1 MYDLTLKDSFLRRF
15 EQSVKACWSKTAL
28 VEYNQAGITYGELA
42 AELEKTNLWWR
53 AAGLLPGDKIAINA
67 RSSAGWAKTFFA
79 AQTGGFVA
87 VQLFNGFTPADTMH
101 LVDHSDSRILYTEK
115 AIFEKMNFAAMPQLL
130 GAIDTKTGELLA
142 ARGDFAQIY
151 EKRDEIFAAAHPDGL
166 RAEDVSYPDRPLD
179 ELCAL
184 MYTSGSTGNPKGVM
198 ISIRNFSSNIQ
209 LIPNHFPYR
218 REDNYVSV
226 LPYAHIFGLVYD
238 LMAPLCYGMT
248 LCILFVPPVPAYLKP
263 ALRDYKPYV
272 FFAVPLIINKMI
284 DDTIG
289 EFIRSKSGSAKLA
302 DYKNN
307 PDFCEALRTI
317 FMNAFG
323 GNLGLLITGGA
334 AMPEQLERLFLEQ
347 LKVPFVTG
355 YGMTE
360 CTPTITLG
368 HKETYVMKE
377 CGEPVPEGI
386 ELKIDSPDPHKVAG
400 EVLVRGHVVFS
411 GYYKN
416 PEATRAVFTDDG
428 WFRTGDLGTID
439 GMGRTFLVGR
449 SKSMILGTNGQN
461 IFPEEIEVV
470 LNQLPYVQESIVVG
484 RNGQLTALIVPD
496 QTMLADQN
504 IDSATLTSI
513 MDANLATLNEKI
525 PAYSSVHGYEVLF
538 TPFAKTPKGSI
549 KRFMYK

>member
-115 AIFEKMNFAAMPQLL
+115 AIFEKMDFAAMPQLL
-130 GAIDTKTGELLA
+130 GVLDTKTGELLA
-142 ARGDFAQIY
+142 ARGDFAQVY
-151 EKRDEIFAAAHPDGL
+151 EKRDELFVAAHPDGL
-166 RAEDVSYPDRPLD
+166 RAEDVHYPDRPLD

-302 DYKNN
+302 DHKNN

-386 ELKIDSPDPHKVAG
+386 ELKIDSPDPRKVAG

-484 RNGQLTALIVPD
+484 RNGQLTALIVPN
-496 QTMLADQN
+496 QAMLEDQN
-504 IDSATLTSI
+504 IDADTLKSI
-513 MDANLATLNEKI
+513 MDANLATLNQKI
-525 PAYSSVHGYEVLF
+525 PAYSSVRGYEVQF

>member
-1 MYDLTLKDSFLRRF
+1 MYNLTLEDSFLRRF
-15 EQSVKACWSKTAL
+15 EQSVKACWNKTAL
-28 VEYNQAGITYGELA
+28 VEYNQAGVTYGELA
-42 AELEKTNLWWR
+42 AELEKTVLWWR
-53 AAGLLPGDKIAINA
+53 AAGLQPGDKIAINA
-67 RSSAGWAKTFFA
+67 RSSAGWGKTFFA

-87 VQLFNGFTPADTMH
+87 VQLFNGFTPADTMQ
-101 LVDHSDSRILYTEK
+101 LVAHSDSRILYTEK
-115 AIFEKMNFAAMPQLL
+115 AIFEKMDFEAMPQVMGVL
-130 GAIDTKTGELLA
+130 DTKTGELLA
-142 ARGDFAQIY
+142 ARGNFASIY
-151 EKRDEIFAAAHPDGL
+151 EQRDALFAAAHPSGL
-166 RAEDVSYPDRPLD
+166 SVDDVHYQDRPLD

-209 LIPNHFPYR
+209 LIPHHFPYK

-248 LCILFVPPVPAYLKP
+248 LCILYVPPVPAYLKP
-263 ALRDYKPYV
+263 ALRAYKPYV

-289 EFIRSKSGSAKLA
+289 EFIRSKSGAAKLA

-323 GNLGLLITGGA
+323 GNLGLMITGGA

-386 ELKIDSPDPHKVAG
+386 ELKIDSPDPHHVAG

-416 PEATRAVFTDDG
+416 PEATHAVFTDDG

-439 GMGRTFLVGR
+439 ELGRTFLVGR

-496 QTMLADQN
+496 QAMLADQN
-504 IDSATLTSI
+504 IDADTLKSI
-513 MDANLATLNEKI
+513 MDANLATLNQKI
-525 PAYSSVHGYEVLF
+525 PAYSSVRGYEVQF

>member
-1 MYDLTLKDSFLRRF
+1 MYNLTINDSFLKTFQRATL
-15 EQSVKACWSKTAL
+15 ECWDKPAIE
-28 VEYNQAGITYGELA
+28 EYKSSSITYGELA
-42 AELEKTNLWWR
+42 AELDKTVRFWK
-53 AAGLLPGDKIAINA
+53 AAGLQAGDKIAINA
-67 RSSAGWAKTFFA
+67 RSSAGWGKTFFA

-87 VQLFNGFTPADTMH
+87 VQLFNGFTPADTMQ
-101 LVDHSDSRILYTEK
+101 LVNHSDSRILYTEK
-115 AIFEKMNFAAMPQLL
+115 AIFDKMDFEAMPALL
-130 GAIDTKTGELLA
+130 GAIDTKSGELLA
-142 ARGDFAQIY
+142 ARGGFAEAY
-151 EKRDEIFAAAHPDGL
+151 AAREAAFAAAFPGGFTRDDV
-166 RAEDVSYPDRPLD
+166 RFAERDLD

-198 ISIRNFSSNIQ
+198 ITVRNFSSNIQ
-209 LIPNHFPYR
+209 LIPNHFPYK

-248 LCILFVPPVPAYLKP
+248 LCILYVPPVPANLKP
-263 ALRDYKPYV
+263 ALRQYKPFV
-272 FFAVPLIINKMI
+272 FFAVPLIINKML

-289 EFIRSKSGSAKLA
+289 EFIHSKSGAAKLA
-302 DYKNN
+302 DHVHN

-323 GNLGLLITGGA
+323 GNLGLMITGGA

-386 ELKIDSPDPHKVAG
+386 ELKIDSPDPRHVAG
-400 EVLVRGHVVFS
+400 EVMVRGHVVFT

-416 PEATRAVFTDDG
+416 PEATRAVFTEDG
-428 WFRTGDLGTID
+428 WFRTGDLGTVD
-439 GMGRTFLVGR
+439 EMGRTFLVGR

-470 LNQLPYVQESIVVG
+470 LNQLPYVQESLIVS
-484 RNGQLTALIVPD
+484 RNGRLTALIVPN
-496 QTMLADQN
+496 QNLLAEQN
-504 IDSATLTSI
+504 IDASTLGQI
-513 MDANLATLNEKI
+513 MDNNLTDLNKKI
-525 PAYSSVHGYEVLF
+525 PAYSAVGGYEILF
-538 TPFAKTPKGSI
+538 DPFAKTPKGSI
-549 KRFMYK
+549 KRFMYR

>member
-1 MYDLTLKDSFLRRF
+1 MYNLTNKDSFLRYF
-15 EQSVKACWSKTAL
+15 ERSVLECWNKPAIDEYKATS
-28 VEYNQAGITYGELA
+28 ITYGELA
-42 AELEKTNLWWR
+42 AELDETVRWWR
-53 AAGLLPGDKIAINA
+53 AAGLKSGDKVAINA
-67 RSSAGWAKTFFA
+67 RSSAGWAKAFFA

-87 VQLFNGFTPADTMH
+87 VQLFNGFTPDDTMK
-101 LVDHSDSRILYTEK
+101 LVNHSDSRILYTEK
-115 AIFEKMNFAAMPQLL
+115 AIFDKMDFEAMPALL

-142 ARGDFAQIY
+142 SRGDFAAIY
-151 EKRDEIFAAAHPDGL
+151 ENRHARFEEAYPQGFT
-166 RAEDVSYPDRPLD
+166 REDVHFPDRDLD

-209 LIPNHFPYR
+209 LIPHHFPYK

-248 LCILFVPPVPAYLKP
+248 LCILYIPPVPANLKP
-263 ALRDYKPYV
+263 ALRQYKPFV
-272 FFAVPLIINKMI
+272 FFAVPLIINKML

-289 EFIRSKSGSAKLA
+289 EFVRSKSGAAKLA
-302 DYKNN
+302 DHENN
-307 PDFCEALRTI
+307 PDFCEALHTI

-323 GNLGLLITGGA
+323 GNLGLMITGGA
-334 AMPEQLERLFLEQ
+334 AMPEQLERLFIEQ
-347 LKVPFVTG
+347 IKVPFVTG

-386 ELKIDSPDPHKVAG
+386 ELKIDSPDPRRIAG
-400 EVLVRGHVVFS
+400 EVIVRGHVVFS

-416 PEATRAVFTDDG
+416 PEATRAVLSEDG

-439 GMGRTFLVGR
+439 EFGRLFLVGR

-470 LNQLPYVQESIVVG
+470 LNQLPYVQESLIVG
-484 RNGQLTALIVPD
+484 RDGRLTALIVPN
-496 QTMLADQN
+496 QALLSEQN
-504 IDSATLTSI
+504 IDAAGLDNI
-513 MDANLATLNEKI
+513 MKANIALLNEKI
-525 PAYSSVHGYEVLF
+525 PGYSAVSDFELHF
-538 TPFAKTPKGSI
+538 DPFAKTPKGSI

>member
-1 MYDLTLKDSFLRRF
+1 M
-15 EQSVKACWSKTAL
+15 QL
-28 VEYNQAGITYGELA
+28 VN
-42 AELEKTNLWWR
+42 
-53 AAGLLPGDKIAINA
+53 
-67 RSSAGWAKTFFA
+67 
-79 AQTGGFVA
+79 
-87 VQLFNGFTPADTMH
+87 
-101 LVDHSDSRILYTEK
+101 HSDSRILYTEK
-115 AIFEKMNFAAMPQLL
+115 AIFDKMDFEAMPALL
-130 GAIDTKTGELLA
+130 GAIDTRSGELLA
-142 ARGDFAQIY
+142 ARGDFAERY
-151 EKRDEIFAAAHPDGL
+151 AARDAAFAAAYPGGFT
-166 RAEDVSYPDRPLD
+166 REDVRFAERDLD

-198 ISIRNFSSNIQ
+198 ISVRNFSSNIQ
-209 LIPNHFPYR
+209 LIPNHFPYK

-248 LCILFVPPVPAYLKP
+248 LCILCIPPVPANLKP
-263 ALRDYKPYV
+263 ALRQYRPFV
-272 FFAVPLIINKMI
+272 FFAVPLIINKML

-289 EFIRSKSGSAKLA
+289 EFIRSKSGAAKLA
-302 DYKNN
+302 DHVHN

-323 GNLGLLITGGA
+323 GNLGLMITGGA

-386 ELKIDSPDPHKVAG
+386 ELKIDSPDPRHVAG
-400 EVLVRGHVVFS
+400 EVMVRGHVVFT

-416 PEATRAVFTDDG
+416 PEATRAVLSEDG

-439 GMGRTFLVGR
+439 ELGRVFLVGR

-470 LNQLPYVQESIVVG
+470 LNQLPYVQESLIVSREG
-484 RNGQLTALIVPD
+484 RLTALIVPN
-496 QTMLADQN
+496 QNLLTEQN
-504 IDSATLTSI
+504 IDAATLGQI
-513 MDANLATLNEKI
+513 MDNNLSDLNKKI
-525 PAYSSVHGYEVLF
+525 PAYSAVGGYEILF
-538 TPFAKTPKGSI
+538 DPFAKTPKGSI
-549 KRFMYK
+549 KRFMYR

>member
-15 EQSVKACWSKTAL
+15 EQSVKACWDKTAL
-28 VEYNQAGITYGELA
+28 VEYKQAGLTYGELA
-42 AELEKTNLWWR
+42 AELEKTTLWWR
-53 AAGLLPGDKIAINA
+53 AAGLQPGDKIAINA

-87 VQLFNGFTPADTMH
+87 VQLFNGFTPTDTMH

-115 AIFEKMNFAAMPQLL
+115 AIFEKMDFAAMPQLL
-130 GAIDTKTGELLA
+130 GVLDTKSGELLA
-142 ARGDFAQIY
+142 ARGDFAKIY
-151 EKRDEIFAAAHPDGL
+151 ESRDELFAAAHPDGL
-166 RAEDVSYPDRPLD
+166 RAEDVHYADRPLD

-209 LIPNHFPYR
+209 LIPNHFPYK

-323 GNLGLLITGGA
+323 GNLGLMITGGA

-416 PEATRAVFTDDG
+416 PEATRAVFTEDG
-428 WFRTGDLGTID
+428 WFRTGDLGTMD
-439 GMGRTFLVGR
+439 ELGRTFLVGR
-449 SKSMILGTNGQN
+449 SKSMILGINGQN

-496 QTMLADQN
+496 QAMLADQN
-504 IDSATLTSI
+504 IDADTLTSI
-513 MDANLATLNEKI
+513 MDANLATLNQKI
-525 PAYSSVHGYEVLF
+525 PTYSSVRGYEVLF

>member
-1 MYDLTLKDSFLRRF
+1 MYNLTDQDSFLNRF
-15 EQSVKACWSKTAL
+15 QRSILECWDKPAIE
-28 VEYNQAGITYGELA
+28 EYKSSSITYGELA
-42 AELEKTNLWWR
+42 AELDKTVRFWK
-53 AAGLLPGDKIAINA
+53 AAGLQTGDKIAINA
-67 RSSAGWAKTFFA
+67 RSSAGWAKAFFA

-87 VQLFNGFTPADTMH
+87 VQLFNGFTPADTMQ
-101 LVDHSDSRILYTEK
+101 LVNHSDSRILYTEK
-115 AIFEKMNFAAMPQLL
+115 AIFDKMDFEAMPALL
-130 GAIDTKTGELLA
+130 GAIDTKSGELLA
-142 ARGDFAQIY
+142 ARGSFAELY
-151 EKRDEIFAAAHPDGL
+151 AARDAAFDAAFPGGFTRDDVRFAARGL
-166 RAEDVSYPDRPLD
+166 DD
-179 ELCAL
+179 LCAL

-198 ISIRNFSSNIQ
+198 ITVRNFSSNIQ
-209 LIPNHFPYR
+209 LIPNHFPYK

-248 LCILFVPPVPAYLKP
+248 LCILYVPPVPANLKP
-263 ALRDYKPYV
+263 ALRQYRPFV
-272 FFAVPLIINKMI
+272 FFAVPLIINKML

-289 EFIRSKSGSAKLA
+289 EFIRSKSGAAKLA
-302 DYKNN
+302 DHEHN

-323 GNLGLLITGGA
+323 GNLGLMITGGA

-386 ELKIDSPDPHKVAG
+386 ELRIDSPDPRHVAG
-400 EVLVRGHVVFS
+400 EVIVRGHVVFS

-416 PEATRAVFTDDG
+416 PEATRAVLSEDG

-439 GMGRTFLVGR
+439 ELGRVFLVGR

-470 LNQLPYVQESIVVG
+470 LNQLPYVQESLIVS
-484 RNGQLTALIVPD
+484 RNGHLTALIVPN
-496 QTMLADQN
+496 QSLLAEQN
-504 IDSATLTSI
+504 IDAHTLEQI
-513 MDANLATLNEKI
+513 MNSNLSDLNKKI
-525 PAYSSVHGYEVLF
+525 PAYSAVGNYEILF
-538 TPFAKTPKGSI
+538 DPFAKTPKGSI
-549 KRFMYK
+549 KRFMYR

>member
-1 MYDLTLKDSFLRRF
+1 MYNLTLEDSFLRRF
-15 EQSVKACWSKTAL
+15 EQSVKACWDKTAL
-28 VEYNQAGITYGELA
+28 VEYNQAGLTYGELA
-42 AELEKTNLWWR
+42 AELEKTVLWWR
-53 AAGLLPGDKIAINA
+53 AAGLQPGDKIAINA

-87 VQLFNGFTPADTMH
+87 VQLFNGFTPDDTMH

-115 AIFEKMNFAAMPQLL
+115 AIFEKMDFAAMPQVMGVL
-130 GAIDTKTGELLA
+130 DTKSGELLA
-142 ARGDFAQIY
+142 ARGDFADVYAQ
-151 EKRDEIFAAAHPDGL
+151 RDVLFAAAHPDGL
-166 RAEDVSYPDRPLD
+166 SADEVHYPDRPLD

-209 LIPNHFPYR
+209 LIPHHFPYK

-263 ALRDYKPYV
+263 ALRAYKPYV

-289 EFIRSKSGSAKLA
+289 EFIRSKSGAAKLA

-323 GNLGLLITGGA
+323 GNLGLMITGGA

-386 ELKIDSPDPHKVAG
+386 ELKIDSPDPHHVAG

-439 GMGRTFLVGR
+439 DLGRTFLVGR
-449 SKSMILGTNGQN
+449 SKSMILGANGQN

-504 IDSATLTSI
+504 IDSDTLKSI

-525 PAYSSVHGYEVLF
+525 PAYSSVRGYEVQF

>member
-1 MYDLTLKDSFLRRF
+1 MYNLTNKDSFLRYF
-15 EQSVKACWSKTAL
+15 ERSVLECWNKPAIDEYKATS
-28 VEYNQAGITYGELA
+28 ITYGELA
-42 AELEKTNLWWR
+42 AELDETVRWWR
-53 AAGLLPGDKIAINA
+53 AAGLKSGDKVAINA
-67 RSSAGWAKTFFA
+67 RSSAGWAKAFFA

-87 VQLFNGFTPADTMH
+87 VQLFNGFTPDDTMK
-101 LVDHSDSRILYTEK
+101 LVNHSDSRILYTEK
-115 AIFEKMNFAAMPQLL
+115 AIFDKMDFEAMPALL

-142 ARGDFAQIY
+142 SRGDFAAIY
-151 EKRDEIFAAAHPDGL
+151 ENRHARFEEAYPQGFT
-166 RAEDVSYPDRPLD
+166 REDVHFPDRDLD

-209 LIPNHFPYR
+209 LIPHHFPYH

-248 LCILFVPPVPAYLKP
+248 LCILYIPPVPANLKP
-263 ALRDYKPYV
+263 ALRQYKPYV
-272 FFAVPLIINKMI
+272 FFAVPLIINKML

-289 EFIRSKSGSAKLA
+289 EFVRSKSGAAKLA
-302 DYKNN
+302 DHENN
-307 PDFCEALRTI
+307 PDFCEALHTI

-323 GNLGLLITGGA
+323 GNLGLMITGGA
-334 AMPEQLERLFLEQ
+334 AMPEQLERLFIEQ
-347 LKVPFVTG
+347 IKIPFVTG

-386 ELKIDSPDPHKVAG
+386 ELKIDSPDPRRIAG
-400 EVLVRGHVVFS
+400 EVIVRGHVVFS

-416 PEATRAVFTDDG
+416 PEATRAVLSEDG

-439 GMGRTFLVGR
+439 ELGRLFLVGR

-470 LNQLPYVQESIVVG
+470 LNQLPYVQESLIVG
-484 RNGQLTALIVPD
+484 RDSRLTALIVPN
-496 QTMLADQN
+496 QALLSEQN
-504 IDSATLTSI
+504 IDAAGLDNI
-513 MDANLATLNEKI
+513 MKANIALLNEKI
-525 PAYSSVHGYEVLF
+525 PGYSAVSDFELHFE
-538 TPFAKTPKGSI
+538 PFAKTPKGSI

>member
-115 AIFEKMNFAAMPQLL
+115 AIFEKMDFAAMPQLL
-130 GAIDTKTGELLA
+130 GVLDTKTGELLA

-166 RAEDVSYPDRPLD
+166 RAEDVHYPDRPLD

-549 KRFMYK
+549 RRFMYK

>member
-15 EQSVKACWSKTAL
+15 EQSVKACWNKTAL
-28 VEYNQAGITYGELA
+28 VEYNQPGITYGELA
-42 AELEKTNLWWR
+42 AELEKTTLWWR

-87 VQLFNGFTPADTMH
+87 VQLFNGFTPADTMN
-101 LVDHSDSRILYTEK
+101 LVGHSDSRILYTEK
-115 AIFEKMNFAAMPQLL
+115 AIFDKMDFEAMPQLL
-130 GAIDTKTGELLA
+130 GAIDTKSGELLA
-142 ARGDFAQIY
+142 ARGNFAQIY
-151 EKRDEIFAAAHPDGL
+151 ETRDALFAAAHPDGL
-166 RAEDVSYPDRPLD
+166 RAEDVHYPDRPLD

-209 LIPNHFPYR
+209 LIPNHFPYK

-302 DYKNN
+302 DYRNN
-307 PDFCEALRTI
+307 PDFCKALRTI

-439 GMGRTFLVGR
+439 EMGRTFLVGR
-449 SKSMILGTNGQN
+449 SKSMILGINGQN

-504 IDSATLTSI
+504 IDADTLTSI

-525 PAYSSVHGYEVLF
+525 PAYSSVRGYEVLF

>member
-1 MYDLTLKDSFLRRF
+1 MYNLTINDSFLKTFQRATL
-15 EQSVKACWSKTAL
+15 ECWDKPAIE
-28 VEYNQAGITYGELA
+28 EYKSSSITYGELA
-42 AELEKTNLWWR
+42 AELDKTVRFWK
-53 AAGLLPGDKIAINA
+53 AAGLQTGDKIAINA
-67 RSSAGWAKTFFA
+67 RSSAGWAKAFFA

-87 VQLFNGFTPADTMH
+87 VQLFNGFTPADTMQ
-101 LVDHSDSRILYTEK
+101 LVNHSDSRILYTEK
-115 AIFEKMNFAAMPQLL
+115 AIFDKMDFEAMPALL
-130 GAIDTKTGELLA
+130 GAIDTKSGELLA
-142 ARGDFAQIY
+142 ARGSFAEAY
-151 EKRDEIFAAAHPDGL
+151 AAREAAFAAAFPGGFTRD
-166 RAEDVSYPDRPLD
+166 DVRFAARDLD

-198 ISIRNFSSNIQ
+198 ITVRNFSSNIQ
-209 LIPNHFPYR
+209 LIPNHFPYK

-248 LCILFVPPVPAYLKP
+248 LCILYVPPVPANLKP
-263 ALRDYKPYV
+263 ALRQYKPFV
-272 FFAVPLIINKMI
+272 FFAVPLIINKML

-289 EFIRSKSGSAKLA
+289 EFIRSKSGAAKLA
-302 DYKNN
+302 DHEHN

-323 GNLGLLITGGA
+323 GNLGLMITGGA

-386 ELKIDSPDPHKVAG
+386 ELRIDSPDPRHVAG
-400 EVLVRGHVVFS
+400 EVIVRGHVVFS

-416 PEATRAVFTDDG
+416 PEATRAVLSEDG

-439 GMGRTFLVGR
+439 ELGRVFLVGR

-470 LNQLPYVQESIVVG
+470 LNQLPYVQESLIVS
-484 RNGQLTALIVPD
+484 RNGHLTALIVPN
-496 QTMLADQN
+496 QSLLAEQN
-504 IDSATLTSI
+504 IDAHTLEQI
-513 MDANLATLNEKI
+513 MNSNLSDLNKKI
-525 PAYSSVHGYEVLF
+525 PAYSAVGNYEILF
-538 TPFAKTPKGSI
+538 DPFAKTPKGSI
-549 KRFMYK
+549 KRFMYR

>member
-1 MYDLTLKDSFLRRF
+1 MYNLTINDSFLKTFQRAIL
-15 EQSVKACWSKTAL
+15 ECWDKPAIE
-28 VEYNQAGITYGELA
+28 EYKSSSITYGELA
-42 AELEKTNLWWR
+42 AELDKTVRFWK
-53 AAGLLPGDKIAINA
+53 AAGLQAGDKVAINA
-67 RSSAGWAKTFFA
+67 RSSAGWGKTFFA

-87 VQLFNGFTPADTMH
+87 VQLFNGFTPADTMQ
-101 LVDHSDSRILYTEK
+101 LVNHSDSRILYTEK
-115 AIFEKMNFAAMPQLL
+115 AIFDKMDFEAMPALL
-130 GAIDTKTGELLA
+130 GAIDTRSGELLA
-142 ARGDFAQIY
+142 ARGDFAERY
-151 EKRDEIFAAAHPDGL
+151 AARDAAFAAAYPGGFT
-166 RAEDVSYPDRPLD
+166 REDVRFAERDLD

-198 ISIRNFSSNIQ
+198 ISVRNFSSNIQ
-209 LIPNHFPYR
+209 LIPNHFPYK

-248 LCILFVPPVPAYLKP
+248 LCILCIPPVPANLKP
-263 ALRDYKPYV
+263 ALRQYRPFV
-272 FFAVPLIINKMI
+272 FFAVPLIINKML

-289 EFIRSKSGSAKLA
+289 EFIRSKSGAAKLA
-302 DYKNN
+302 DHVHN

-323 GNLGLLITGGA
+323 GNLGLMITGGA

-386 ELKIDSPDPHKVAG
+386 ELKIDSPDPRHVAG
-400 EVLVRGHVVFS
+400 EVMVRGHVVFT

-416 PEATRAVFTDDG
+416 PEATRAVLSEDG

-439 GMGRTFLVGR
+439 ELGRVFLVGR

-470 LNQLPYVQESIVVG
+470 LNQLPYVQESLIVSREG
-484 RNGQLTALIVPD
+484 RLTALIVPN
-496 QTMLADQN
+496 QNLLTEQN
-504 IDSATLTSI
+504 IDAATLGQI
-513 MDANLATLNEKI
+513 MDNNLSDLNKKI
-525 PAYSSVHGYEVLF
+525 PAYSAVGGYEILF
-538 TPFAKTPKGSI
+538 DPFAKTPKGSI
-549 KRFMYK
+549 KRFMYR

>member
-1 MYDLTLKDSFLRRF
+1 MYNLTLEDSFLRRF
-15 EQSVKACWSKTAL
+15 EQSVKACWDKTAL

-42 AELEKTNLWWR
+42 AELEKTVLWWQ
-53 AAGLLPGDKIAINA
+53 AAGLQPGDKIAINA

-101 LVDHSDSRILYTEK
+101 LVNHSDSRILYTEK
-115 AIFEKMNFAAMPQLL
+115 AIFEKMDFEAMPQIMGVL
-130 GAIDTKTGELLA
+130 DTKSGELLA
-142 ARGDFAQIY
+142 ARGDFARIY
-151 EKRDEIFAAAHPDGL
+151 EQRDALFAAAHPNGL
-166 RAEDVSYPDRPLD
+166 DADDIHYQDRPLD

-209 LIPNHFPYR
+209 LIPHHFPYK

-248 LCILFVPPVPAYLKP
+248 LCILYVPPVPAYLKP

-289 EFIRSKSGSAKLA
+289 EFIRSKSGAAKLA
-302 DYKNN
+302 DHKNN

-323 GNLGLLITGGA
+323 GNLGLMITGGA

-368 HKETYVMKE
+368 HKETYIMKE

-386 ELKIDSPDPHKVAG
+386 ELKIDSPDPHHVAG

-439 GMGRTFLVGR
+439 ELGRTFLVGR

-496 QTMLADQN
+496 QAMLADQN
-504 IDSATLTSI
+504 IDADTLKSI
-513 MDANLATLNEKI
+513 MDANLATLNQKI
-525 PAYSSVHGYEVLF
+525 PSYSSVRGYEVQF

>member
-1 MYDLTLKDSFLRRF
+1 MYNLTANDSFLKTFQRAIL
-15 EQSVKACWSKTAL
+15 ECWDKPAIE
-28 VEYNQAGITYGELA
+28 EYKSSSITYGELA
-42 AELEKTNLWWR
+42 AELDKTVRFWK
-53 AAGLLPGDKIAINA
+53 AAGLQAGDKIAINA
-67 RSSAGWAKTFFA
+67 RSSAGWGKTFFA

-87 VQLFNGFTPADTMH
+87 VQLFNGFTPADTMQ
-101 LVDHSDSRILYTEK
+101 LVNHSDSRILYTEK
-115 AIFEKMNFAAMPQLL
+115 AIFDKMDFEAMPALL
-130 GAIDTKTGELLA
+130 AAIDTKSGELLA
-142 ARGDFAQIY
+142 ARGDFAELY
-151 EKRDEIFAAAHPDGL
+151 AARDAAFAAAYPGGFT
-166 RAEDVSYPDRPLD
+166 RADVRFAERDLD

-198 ISIRNFSSNIQ
+198 ITVRNFSSNIQ
-209 LIPNHFPYR
+209 LIPNHFPYK

-248 LCILFVPPVPAYLKP
+248 LCILYVPPVPANLKP
-263 ALRDYKPYV
+263 ALRQYRPFV
-272 FFAVPLIINKMI
+272 FFAVTLIINKML

-289 EFIRSKSGSAKLA
+289 EFIRSKSGAAKLA
-302 DYKNN
+302 DHVHN

-323 GNLGLLITGGA
+323 GNLGLMITGGA

-386 ELKIDSPDPHKVAG
+386 ELKIDSPDPHHVAG
-400 EVLVRGHVVFS
+400 EVMVRGHVVFT

-416 PEATRAVFTDDG
+416 PEATRAVLSEDG

-439 GMGRTFLVGR
+439 EMGRVFLVGR

-470 LNQLPYVQESIVVG
+470 LNQLPYVQESLIVSRGG
-484 RNGQLTALIVPD
+484 RLTALIVPN
-496 QTMLADQN
+496 QNLLAEQN
-504 IDSATLTSI
+504 IDATTLEQI
-513 MDANLATLNEKI
+513 MDTNLSDLNKKI
-525 PAYSSVHGYEVLF
+525 PAYSAVGGYEILF
-538 TPFAKTPKGSI
+538 DPFAKTPKGSI
-549 KRFMYK
+549 KRFMYR

>member
-115 AIFEKMNFAAMPQLL
+115 AIFEKMDFAAMPQLL
-130 GAIDTKTGELLA
+130 GVLDTKTGELLA
-142 ARGDFAQIY
+142 ARGDFAQTY

-166 RAEDVSYPDRPLD
+166 RAEEVHYPDRPLD

-302 DYKNN
+302 DHRNN

>member
-1 MYDLTLKDSFLRRF
+1 MYNLTLEDSFLRRF
-15 EQSVKACWSKTAL
+15 EQSVKACWNKTAL

-42 AELEKTNLWWR
+42 AELEKTVLWWR
-53 AAGLLPGDKIAINA
+53 AAGLQPGDKIAINA

-87 VQLFNGFTPADTMH
+87 VQLFNGFTPADTMQ
-101 LVDHSDSRILYTEK
+101 LVAHSDSRILYTEK
-115 AIFEKMNFAAMPQLL
+115 AIFEKMDFEAMPQVMGVL
-130 GAIDTKTGELLA
+130 DTKTGELLA
-142 ARGDFAQIY
+142 ARADFARIY
-151 EKRDEIFAAAHPDGL
+151 EQRDALFAAAHPNGL
-166 RAEDVSYPDRPLD
+166 NANDVHYQDRPLD

-209 LIPNHFPYR
+209 LIPHHFPYK

-263 ALRDYKPYV
+263 ALRAYKPYV

-289 EFIRSKSGSAKLA
+289 EFIRSKSGAAKLA

-323 GNLGLLITGGA
+323 GNLGLMITGGA

-386 ELKIDSPDPHKVAG
+386 ELKIDSPDPRHVAG
-400 EVLVRGHVVFS
+400 EAIVRGHVVFT

-416 PEATRAVFTDDG
+416 PEATRAVLSEDG

-439 GMGRTFLVGR
+439 EQGRVFLVGR

-496 QTMLADQN
+496 QAMLADQN
-504 IDSATLTSI
+504 IDADTLKSI

-525 PAYSSVHGYEVLF
+525 PAYSSVRGYEMQF

>member
-15 EQSVKACWSKTAL
+15 EQSVKECWNKTAL

-42 AELEKTNLWWR
+42 AELEKTLLWWR
-53 AAGLLPGDKIAINA
+53 AAGLQPGDKIAINA

-101 LVDHSDSRILYTEK
+101 LVEHSDSRILYTEK
-115 AIFEKMNFAAMPQLL
+115 GIFEKMDFASMPQLL
-130 GAIDTKTGELLA
+130 GAIDTKSGELLA

-151 EKRDEIFAAAHPDGL
+151 ENRDELFAAAHPDGL
-166 RAEDVSYPDRPLD
+166 HAEDVHYPDRPLD

-209 LIPNHFPYR
+209 LIPNHFPYK

-347 LKVPFVTG
+347 LRIPFVTG

-428 WFRTGDLGTID
+428 WFRTGDLGTVD
-439 GMGRTFLVGR
+439 EMGRTFLVGR
-449 SKSMILGTNGQN
+449 SKSMILGINGQN

-504 IDSATLTSI
+504 IDADTLTSI

-525 PAYSSVHGYEVLF
+525 PAYSSVRGYEVLF

>member
-1 MYDLTLKDSFLRRF
+1 MYNLTLEDSFLRRF
-15 EQSVKACWSKTAL
+15 EQSVKACWNKTAL

-42 AELEKTNLWWR
+42 AELEKTVLWWR
-53 AAGLLPGDKIAINA
+53 AAGLQPGDKIAINA
-67 RSSAGWAKTFFA
+67 RSSAGWGKTFFA

-87 VQLFNGFTPADTMH
+87 VQLFNGFTPTDTMQ
-101 LVDHSDSRILYTEK
+101 LVAHSDSRILYTEK
-115 AIFEKMNFAAMPQLL
+115 AIFEKMDFEAIPQVMGVL
-130 GAIDTKTGELLA
+130 DTKTGELLA
-142 ARGDFAQIY
+142 ARGDFASIY
-151 EKRDEIFAAAHPDGL
+151 EQRDALFDAAHPNGL
-166 RAEDVSYPDRPLD
+166 SADDVHFQDRPLD

-209 LIPNHFPYR
+209 LIPHHFPYK

-248 LCILFVPPVPAYLKP
+248 LCILYVPPVPAYLKP

-289 EFIRSKSGSAKLA
+289 EFIRSKSGAAKLA

-323 GNLGLLITGGA
+323 GNLGLMITGGA

-386 ELKIDSPDPHKVAG
+386 ELKIDSPDPHHVAG

-439 GMGRTFLVGR
+439 ELGRTFLVGR

-496 QTMLADQN
+496 QAMLADQN
-504 IDSATLTSI
+504 IDADTLKSI
-513 MDANLATLNEKI
+513 MDANLATLNQKI
-525 PAYSSVHGYEVLF
+525 PAYSSVRGYEVQF

>member
-1 MYDLTLKDSFLRRF
+1 MYNLTANDSFLKTFQRAIL
-15 EQSVKACWSKTAL
+15 ECWDKPAIE
-28 VEYNQAGITYGELA
+28 EYKSSSITYGELA
-42 AELEKTNLWWR
+42 AELDKTVRFWK
-53 AAGLLPGDKIAINA
+53 AAGLQTGDKIAINA
-67 RSSAGWAKTFFA
+67 RSSAGWAKAFFA

-87 VQLFNGFTPADTMH
+87 VQLFNGFTPADTMQ
-101 LVDHSDSRILYTEK
+101 LVNHSDSRILYTEK
-115 AIFEKMNFAAMPQLL
+115 AIFDKMDFEAMPALL
-130 GAIDTKTGELLA
+130 GAIDTKSGELLA
-142 ARGDFAQIY
+142 ARGSFAEAY
-151 EKRDEIFAAAHPDGL
+151 AAREAAFAAAFPGGFTRD
-166 RAEDVSYPDRPLD
+166 DVRFAARDLD

-198 ISIRNFSSNIQ
+198 ITVRNFSSNIQ
-209 LIPNHFPYR
+209 LIPNHFPYK

-248 LCILFVPPVPAYLKP
+248 LCILYVPPVPANLKP
-263 ALRDYKPYV
+263 ALRQYKPFV
-272 FFAVPLIINKMI
+272 FFAVPLIINKML

-289 EFIRSKSGSAKLA
+289 EFIRSKSGAAKLA
-302 DYKNN
+302 DHEHN

-323 GNLGLLITGGA
+323 GNLGLMITGGA

-386 ELKIDSPDPHKVAG
+386 ELKIDSPDPRHVAG
-400 EVLVRGHVVFS
+400 EVIVRGHVVFS

-416 PEATRAVFTDDG
+416 PEATRAVLSEDG

-439 GMGRTFLVGR
+439 ELGRVFLVGR

-470 LNQLPYVQESIVVG
+470 LNQLPYVQESLIVS
-484 RNGQLTALIVPD
+484 RNGHLTALIVPN
-496 QTMLADQN
+496 QSLLAEQN
-504 IDSATLTSI
+504 IDAHTLEQI
-513 MDANLATLNEKI
+513 MNSNLSDLNKKI
-525 PAYSSVHGYEVLF
+525 PAYSAVGNYEILF
-538 TPFAKTPKGSI
+538 DPFAKTPKGSI
-549 KRFMYK
+549 KRFMYR

>member
-15 EQSVKACWSKTAL
+15 EQSVKACWDKTAL
-28 VEYNQAGITYGELA
+28 VEYKQAGLTYGELA
-42 AELEKTNLWWR
+42 AELEKTTLWWR
-53 AAGLLPGDKIAINA
+53 AAGLQPGDKIAINA

-87 VQLFNGFTPADTMH
+87 VQLFNGFTPTDTMH

-115 AIFEKMNFAAMPQLL
+115 AIFEKMDFAAMPQLL
-130 GAIDTKTGELLA
+130 GVLDTKSGELLA
-142 ARGDFAQIY
+142 ARGDFAKIY
-151 EKRDEIFAAAHPDGL
+151 ESRDELFAAAHPDGL
-166 RAEDVSYPDRPLD
+166 RAEDVHYADRPLD

-209 LIPNHFPYR
+209 LIPNHFPYK

-248 LCILFVPPVPAYLKP
+248 LCILFVPPVPAHLKP

-347 LKVPFVTG
+347 LKIPFVTG

-416 PEATRAVFTDDG
+416 PEATRAVFTEDG
-428 WFRTGDLGTID
+428 WFRTGDLGTMD
-439 GMGRTFLVGR
+439 ELGRTFLVGR
-449 SKSMILGTNGQN
+449 SKSMILGINGQN

-496 QTMLADQN
+496 QAMLADQN
-504 IDSATLTSI
+504 IDADTLTSI
-513 MDANLATLNEKI
+513 MDANLATLNQKI
-525 PAYSSVHGYEVLF
+525 PTYSSVRGYEVLF

>member
-1 MYDLTLKDSFLRRF
+1 MYNLTNKDSFLRYF
-15 EQSVKACWSKTAL
+15 ERSVLECWNKPAIDEYKATS
-28 VEYNQAGITYGELA
+28 ITYGELA
-42 AELEKTNLWWR
+42 AELDETVRWWR
-53 AAGLLPGDKIAINA
+53 AAGLKSGDKVAINA
-67 RSSAGWAKTFFA
+67 RSSAGWAKAFFA

-87 VQLFNGFTPADTMH
+87 VQLFNGFTPDDTMK
-101 LVDHSDSRILYTEK
+101 LVNHSDSRILYTEK
-115 AIFEKMNFAAMPQLL
+115 AIFDKMDFEAMPALL
-130 GAIDTKTGELLA
+130 GVLDTKTGELLA
-142 ARGDFAQIY
+142 SRGDFAAIY
-151 EKRDEIFAAAHPDGL
+151 ENRHARFEEAYPQGFT
-166 RAEDVSYPDRPLD
+166 REDVHFPDRDLD

-209 LIPNHFPYR
+209 LIPHHFPYK

-248 LCILFVPPVPAYLKP
+248 LCILYIPPVPANLKP
-263 ALRDYKPYV
+263 ALRQYKPFV
-272 FFAVPLIINKMI
+272 FFAVPLIINKML

-289 EFIRSKSGSAKLA
+289 EFVRSKSGAAKLA
-302 DYKNN
+302 DHENN
-307 PDFCEALRTI
+307 PDFCEALHTI

-323 GNLGLLITGGA
+323 GNLGLMITGGA
-334 AMPEQLERLFLEQ
+334 AMPEQLERLFIEQ
-347 LKVPFVTG
+347 IKVPFVTG

-368 HKETYVMKE
+368 HKETYKMKE

-386 ELKIDSPDPHKVAG
+386 ELKIDSPDPYHIAG
-400 EVLVRGHVVFS
+400 EVIVRGHVVFS

-416 PEATRAVFTDDG
+416 PEATRAVLSEDG
-428 WFRTGDLGTID
+428 WFRTGDLGTTD
-439 GMGRTFLVGR
+439 EFGRLFLVGR

-470 LNQLPYVQESIVVG
+470 LNQLPYVQESLIVG
-484 RNGQLTALIVPD
+484 RDSRLTALIVPN
-496 QTMLADQN
+496 QALLSEQN
-504 IDSATLTSI
+504 IDAAGLDNI
-513 MDANLATLNEKI
+513 MKANIALLNEKI
-525 PAYSSVHGYEVLF
+525 PGYSAVSDFELHFE
-538 TPFAKTPKGSI
+538 PFAKTPKGSI

>member
-115 AIFEKMNFAAMPQLL
+115 AIFEKMDFAAMPQLL
-130 GAIDTKTGELLA
+130 GAIDTRSGELLA
-142 ARGDFAQIY
+142 ARGNFAEIY
-151 EKRDEIFAAAHPDGL
+151 GKRDELFAAAHPDGL
-166 RAEDVSYPDRPLD
+166 QAEDVNYPDRPLD

-209 LIPNHFPYR
+209 LIPNHFPYK

-302 DYKNN
+302 DYRNN

-386 ELKIDSPDPHKVAG
+386 ELKIDSPDPHKIAG

-504 IDSATLTSI
+504 IDSATLTNI
-513 MDANLATLNEKI
+513 MDANIATLNEKI

>member
-1 MYDLTLKDSFLRRF
+1 MYNLTANDSFLKTFQRAIL
-15 EQSVKACWSKTAL
+15 ECWDKPAIE
-28 VEYNQAGITYGELA
+28 EYKSSSITYGELA
-42 AELEKTNLWWR
+42 AELDKTVRFWK
-53 AAGLLPGDKIAINA
+53 AAGLQAGDKIAINA
-67 RSSAGWAKTFFA
+67 RSSAGWGKTFFA

-87 VQLFNGFTPADTMH
+87 VQLFNGFTPADTMQ
-101 LVDHSDSRILYTEK
+101 LVNHSDSRILYTEK
-115 AIFEKMNFAAMPQLL
+115 AIFDKMDFEAMPALL
-130 GAIDTKTGELLA
+130 AAIDTKSGELLA
-142 ARGDFAQIY
+142 ARGDFAERY
-151 EKRDEIFAAAHPDGL
+151 AARDAAFAAAYPGGFT
-166 RAEDVSYPDRPLD
+166 RADVRFAERDLD

-198 ISIRNFSSNIQ
+198 ITVRNFSSNIQ
-209 LIPNHFPYR
+209 LIPNHFPYK

-248 LCILFVPPVPAYLKP
+248 LCILYVPPVPANLKP
-263 ALRDYKPYV
+263 ALRQYRPFV
-272 FFAVPLIINKMI
+272 FFAVPLIINKML

-289 EFIRSKSGSAKLA
+289 EFIRSKSGAAKLA
-302 DYKNN
+302 DHVHN

-323 GNLGLLITGGA
+323 GNLGLMITGGA

-386 ELKIDSPDPHKVAG
+386 ELKIDSPDPHHVAG
-400 EVLVRGHVVFS
+400 EVMVRGHVVFT

-416 PEATRAVFTDDG
+416 PEATRAVLSEDG

-439 GMGRTFLVGR
+439 EMGRVFLVGR

-470 LNQLPYVQESIVVG
+470 LNQLPYVQESLIVSRGG
-484 RNGQLTALIVPD
+484 RLTALIVPN
-496 QTMLADQN
+496 QNLLAEQN
-504 IDSATLTSI
+504 IDATTLEQI
-513 MDANLATLNEKI
+513 MDTNLSDLNKKI
-525 PAYSSVHGYEVLF
+525 PAYSAVGGYEILF
-538 TPFAKTPKGSI
+538 DPFAKTPKGSI
-549 KRFMYK
+549 KRFMYR

>member
-115 AIFEKMNFAAMPQLL
+115 AIFEKMDFAAMPQLL
-130 GAIDTKTGELLA
+130 GVLDTKTGELLA

-166 RAEDVSYPDRPLD
+166 RAEDVHYPDRPLD

>member
-15 EQSVKACWSKTAL
+15 EQSVKACWDKTAL
-28 VEYNQAGITYGELA
+28 VEYKQAGLTYGELA
-42 AELEKTNLWWR
+42 AELEKTTLWWR
-53 AAGLLPGDKIAINA
+53 AAGLQPGDKIAINA

-87 VQLFNGFTPADTMH
+87 VQLFNGFTPTDTMH

-115 AIFEKMNFAAMPQLL
+115 AIFEKMDFEAMPQLL
-130 GAIDTKTGELLA
+130 GVLDTKSGELLA
-142 ARGDFAQIY
+142 ARGDFAEIY
-151 EKRDEIFAAAHPDGL
+151 ESRDEIFAAAHPNGL
-166 RAEDVSYPDRPLD
+166 RAEDVNYPDRPLD

-248 LCILFVPPVPAYLKP
+248 LCILYVPPVPAHLKP

-323 GNLGLLITGGA
+323 GNLGLMITGGA

-439 GMGRTFLVGR
+439 EMGRTFLVGR
-449 SKSMILGTNGQN
+449 SKSMILGINGQN

-496 QTMLADQN
+496 QAMLADQN
-504 IDSATLTSI
+504 IDSDTLTSI

-525 PAYSSVHGYEVLF
+525 PAYSSVRGYEVLF

>member
-115 AIFEKMNFAAMPQLL
+115 AIFEKMDFAAMPQLL
-130 GAIDTKTGELLA
+130 GVLDTKTGELLA
-142 ARGDFAQIY
+142 SRGDFAQIY
-151 EKRDEIFAAAHPDGL
+151 DKRDELFAAAHPDGL
-166 RAEDVSYPDRPLD
+166 RAEDVHYPDRPLD

>member
-1 MYDLTLKDSFLRRF
+1 MYNLTINDSFLKTFQRAIL
-15 EQSVKACWSKTAL
+15 ECWDKPAIE
-28 VEYNQAGITYGELA
+28 EYKSSSITYGELA
-42 AELEKTNLWWR
+42 AELDKTVRFWK
-53 AAGLLPGDKIAINA
+53 AAGLQAGDKIAINA
-67 RSSAGWAKTFFA
+67 RSSAGWGKTFFA

-87 VQLFNGFTPADTMH
+87 VQLFNGFTPADTMQ
-101 LVDHSDSRILYTEK
+101 LVNHSDSRILYTEK
-115 AIFEKMNFAAMPQLL
+115 AIFDKMDFEAMPALL
-130 GAIDTKTGELLA
+130 GAIDTRSGELLA
-142 ARGDFAQIY
+142 ARGDFAERY
-151 EKRDEIFAAAHPDGL
+151 AARDAAFAAAYPGGFT
-166 RAEDVSYPDRPLD
+166 REDVRFAERGLD

-198 ISIRNFSSNIQ
+198 ISVRNFSSNIQ
-209 LIPNHFPYR
+209 LIPNHFPYK

-248 LCILFVPPVPAYLKP
+248 LCILCIPPVPANLKP
-263 ALRDYKPYV
+263 ALRQYRPFV
-272 FFAVPLIINKMI
+272 FFAVPLIINKML

-289 EFIRSKSGSAKLA
+289 EFIRSKSGAAKLA
-302 DYKNN
+302 DHVHN

-323 GNLGLLITGGA
+323 GNLGLMITGGA

-386 ELKIDSPDPHKVAG
+386 ELKIDSPDPRHVAG
-400 EVLVRGHVVFS
+400 EVMVRGHVVFT

-416 PEATRAVFTDDG
+416 PEATRAVLSEDG

-439 GMGRTFLVGR
+439 ELGRVFLVGR

-470 LNQLPYVQESIVVG
+470 LNQLPYVQESLIVSREG
-484 RNGQLTALIVPD
+484 RLTALIVPN
-496 QTMLADQN
+496 QNLLTEQN
-504 IDSATLTSI
+504 IDAATLGQI
-513 MDANLATLNEKI
+513 MDNNLSDLNKKI
-525 PAYSSVHGYEVLF
+525 PAYSAVGGYEILF
-538 TPFAKTPKGSI
+538 DPFAKTPKGSI
-549 KRFMYK
+549 KRFMYR

>member
-1 MYDLTLKDSFLRRF
+1 MYNLTLEDSFLRRF
-15 EQSVKACWSKTAL
+15 EQSVKACWDKTAL
-28 VEYNQAGITYGELA
+28 VEYNQAGLTYGELA
-42 AELEKTNLWWR
+42 AELEKTVLWWR
-53 AAGLLPGDKIAINA
+53 AAGLQPGDKIAINA

-87 VQLFNGFTPADTMH
+87 VQLFNGFTPDDTMH

-115 AIFEKMNFAAMPQLL
+115 AIFEKMDFAAMPQVMGVL
-130 GAIDTKTGELLA
+130 DTKSGELLA
-142 ARGDFAQIY
+142 ARGDFADVYAQ
-151 EKRDEIFAAAHPDGL
+151 RDALFAAAHPDGL
-166 RAEDVSYPDRPLD
+166 SADEVHYPDRPLD

-209 LIPNHFPYR
+209 LIPHHFPYK

-263 ALRDYKPYV
+263 ALRAYKPYV

-289 EFIRSKSGSAKLA
+289 EFIRSKSGAAKLA

-323 GNLGLLITGGA
+323 GNLGLMITGGA

-386 ELKIDSPDPHKVAG
+386 ELKIDSPDPHHVAG

-416 PEATRAVFTDDG
+416 PEATRTVFTDDG

-439 GMGRTFLVGR
+439 DLGRTFLVGR
-449 SKSMILGTNGQN
+449 SKSMILGANGQN

-504 IDSATLTSI
+504 IDSDTLKSI

-525 PAYSSVHGYEVLF
+525 PAYSSVRGYEVQF

>member
-1 MYDLTLKDSFLRRF
+1 MYNLTINDSFLKTFQRAIL
-15 EQSVKACWSKTAL
+15 ECWDKPAIE
-28 VEYNQAGITYGELA
+28 EYKSSSITYGELA
-42 AELEKTNLWWR
+42 AELDKTVRFWK
-53 AAGLLPGDKIAINA
+53 AAGLQAGDKIAINA
-67 RSSAGWAKTFFA
+67 RSSAGWAKAFFA

-87 VQLFNGFTPADTMH
+87 VQLFNGFTPADTMQ
-101 LVDHSDSRILYTEK
+101 LVNHSDSRILYTEK
-115 AIFEKMNFAAMPQLL
+115 AIFDKMDFEAMPALL
-130 GAIDTKTGELLA
+130 GAIDTKSGELLA
-142 ARGDFAQIY
+142 ARGSFAEAY
-151 EKRDEIFAAAHPDGL
+151 AAREAAFAAAFPGGFTRDDVRFAARGL
-166 RAEDVSYPDRPLD
+166 DD
-179 ELCAL
+179 LCAL

-198 ISIRNFSSNIQ
+198 ITVRNFSSNIQ
-209 LIPNHFPYR
+209 LIPNHFPYK

-248 LCILFVPPVPAYLKP
+248 LCILYVPPVPANLKP
-263 ALRDYKPYV
+263 ALRQYKPFV
-272 FFAVPLIINKMI
+272 FFAVPLIINKML

-289 EFIRSKSGSAKLA
+289 EFIRSKSGAAKLA
-302 DYKNN
+302 DHEHN

-323 GNLGLLITGGA
+323 GNLGLMITGGA

-386 ELKIDSPDPHKVAG
+386 ELRIDSPDPRHVAG
-400 EVLVRGHVVFS
+400 EVIVRGHVVFS

-416 PEATRAVFTDDG
+416 PEATRAVLSEDG

-439 GMGRTFLVGR
+439 ELGRVFLVGR

-470 LNQLPYVQESIVVG
+470 LNQLPYVQESLIVS
-484 RNGQLTALIVPD
+484 RNGHLTALIVPN
-496 QTMLADQN
+496 QSLLAEQN
-504 IDSATLTSI
+504 IDAHTLEQI
-513 MDANLATLNEKI
+513 MNSNLSDLNKKI
-525 PAYSSVHGYEVLF
+525 PAYSAVGNYEILF
-538 TPFAKTPKGSI
+538 DPFAKTPKGSI
-549 KRFMYK
+549 KRFMYR

>member
-1 MYDLTLKDSFLRRF
+1 MYNLTKKDSFLRYF
-15 EQSVKACWSKTAL
+15 ERSVKECWDKPAIDEFKATS
-28 VEYNQAGITYGELA
+28 ITYGELA
-42 AELEKTNLWWR
+42 AELDKTVRWWR
-53 AAGLLPGDKIAINA
+53 AAGLKSGDKVAINA
-67 RSSAGWAKTFFA
+67 RSSAGWAKAFFA

-87 VQLFNGFTPADTMH
+87 VQLFNGFTPDDTMK
-101 LVDHSDSRILYTEK
+101 LVVHSDSRILYTEK
-115 AIFEKMNFAAMPQLL
+115 AIFDKMDFEAMPALL

-142 ARGDFAQIY
+142 SRGDFAEVY
-151 EKRDEIFAAAHPDGL
+151 EGRQARFEEAFPQGFTP
-166 RAEDVSYPDRPLD
+166 EDVRFPDRDLD

-209 LIPNHFPYR
+209 LIPFHFPYK

-248 LCILFVPPVPAYLKP
+248 LCILCIPPVPANLKP
-263 ALRDYKPYV
+263 ALRQYKPFV
-272 FFAVPLIINKMI
+272 FFAVPLIINKML

-289 EFIRSKSGSAKLA
+289 EFIRSKSGAAKLA
-302 DYKNN
+302 DYKHN
-307 PDFCEALRTI
+307 PDFCEALHTI

-323 GNLGLLITGGA
+323 GNLGLMITGGA
-334 AMPEQLERLFLEQ
+334 AMPEQLERLFIEQ
-347 LKVPFVTG
+347 IKVPFVTG

-386 ELKIDSPDPHKVAG
+386 ELKIDSPDPRHIAG
-400 EVLVRGHVVFS
+400 EVVVRGHVVFS

-416 PEATRAVFTDDG
+416 PEATRAVLSEDG

-439 GMGRTFLVGR
+439 ELGRVFLVGR

-470 LNQLPYVQESIVVG
+470 LNQLPYVQESLIVG
-484 RNGQLTALIVPD
+484 RDKHLTALIVPN
-496 QTMLADQN
+496 QALLSEQN
-504 IDSATLTSI
+504 IDAAGLDNIMKVNLT
-513 MDANLATLNEKI
+513 ALNEKI
-525 PAYSSVHGYEVLF
+525 PAYSAVHDFELHF
-538 TPFAKTPKGSI
+538 DPFAKTPKGSI

>member
-1 MYDLTLKDSFLRRF
+1 MYNLTINDSFLKTFQRAIL
-15 EQSVKACWSKTAL
+15 ECWDKPAIE
-28 VEYNQAGITYGELA
+28 EYKSSSITYGELA
-42 AELEKTNLWWR
+42 AELDKTVRFWK
-53 AAGLLPGDKIAINA
+53 AAGLQAGDKIAINA
-67 RSSAGWAKTFFA
+67 RSSAGWGKTFFA

-87 VQLFNGFTPADTMH
+87 VQLFNGFTPADTMQ
-101 LVDHSDSRILYTEK
+101 LVNHSDSRILYTEK
-115 AIFEKMNFAAMPQLL
+115 AIFDKMDFEAMPALL
-130 GAIDTKTGELLA
+130 GAIDTRSGELLA
-142 ARGDFAQIY
+142 ARGDFAERY
-151 EKRDEIFAAAHPDGL
+151 AARDAAFAAAYPGGFT
-166 RAEDVSYPDRPLD
+166 REDVRFAERDLD

-198 ISIRNFSSNIQ
+198 ISVRNFSSNIQ
-209 LIPNHFPYR
+209 LIPNHFPYK

-248 LCILFVPPVPAYLKP
+248 LCILCIPPVPANLKP
-263 ALRDYKPYV
+263 ALRQYRPFV
-272 FFAVPLIINKMI
+272 FFAVPLIINKML

-289 EFIRSKSGSAKLA
+289 EFIRSKSGAAKLA
-302 DYKNN
+302 DHVHN

-323 GNLGLLITGGA
+323 GNLGLMITGGA

-386 ELKIDSPDPHKVAG
+386 ELKIDSPDPRHVAG
-400 EVLVRGHVVFS
+400 EVMVRGHVVFT

-416 PEATRAVFTDDG
+416 PEATRAVLSEDG

-439 GMGRTFLVGR
+439 ELGRVFLVGR

-470 LNQLPYVQESIVVG
+470 LNQLPYVQESLIVSREG
-484 RNGQLTALIVPD
+484 RLTALIVPN
-496 QTMLADQN
+496 QNLLTEQN
-504 IDSATLTSI
+504 IDAATLGQI
-513 MDANLATLNEKI
+513 MDNNLSDLNKKI
-525 PAYSSVHGYEVLF
+525 PAYSAVGGYEILF
-538 TPFAKTPKGSI
+538 DPFAKTPKGSI
-549 KRFMYK
+549 KRFMYR

>member
-1 MYDLTLKDSFLRRF
+1 MYNLTKKDSFLRYF
-15 EQSVKACWSKTAL
+15 ERSVKECWDKPAIDEFKATS
-28 VEYNQAGITYGELA
+28 ITYGELA
-42 AELEKTNLWWR
+42 AELEKTVRWWR
-53 AAGLLPGDKIAINA
+53 AAGLKSGDKVAINA
-67 RSSAGWAKTFFA
+67 RSSAGWAKAFFA

-87 VQLFNGFTPADTMH
+87 VQLFNGFTPDDTMK
-101 LVDHSDSRILYTEK
+101 LVVHSDSRILYMEK
-115 AIFEKMNFAAMPQLL
+115 AIFDKMDFEAMPALL

-142 ARGDFAQIY
+142 SRGDFAEVY
-151 EKRDEIFAAAHPDGL
+151 EGRHARFKEAFPQGFTC
-166 RAEDVSYPDRPLD
+166 EDVHFPDRDLD

-209 LIPNHFPYR
+209 LIPYHFPYK

-248 LCILFVPPVPAYLKP
+248 LCILCIPPVPANLKP
-263 ALRDYKPYV
+263 ALRQYKPFV
-272 FFAVPLIINKMI
+272 FFAVPLIINKML

-289 EFIRSKSGSAKLA
+289 EFIRSKSGAAKLA
-302 DYKNN
+302 DYKHN
-307 PDFCEALRTI
+307 PDFCEALHTI

-323 GNLGLLITGGA
+323 GNLGLMITGGA
-334 AMPEQLERLFLEQ
+334 AMPEQLERLFIEQ
-347 LKVPFVTG
+347 IKVPFVTG

-386 ELKIDSPDPHKVAG
+386 ELKIDSPDPRHIAG
-400 EVLVRGHVVFS
+400 EVVVRGHVVFS

-416 PEATRAVFTDDG
+416 PEATRAVLSEDG

-439 GMGRTFLVGR
+439 ELGRVFLVGR

-470 LNQLPYVQESIVVG
+470 LNQLPYVQESLIVG
-484 RNGQLTALIVPD
+484 RDKHLTALIVPN
-496 QTMLADQN
+496 QALLSEQN
-504 IDSATLTSI
+504 IDAAGLDNIMKINLT
-513 MDANLATLNEKI
+513 ALNEKI
-525 PAYSSVHGYEVLF
+525 PAYSAVHDFELHF
-538 TPFAKTPKGSI
+538 DPFAKTPKGSI

>member
-1 MYDLTLKDSFLRRF
+1 MYNLTINDSFLKTFQRAIL
-15 EQSVKACWSKTAL
+15 ECWDKPAIE
-28 VEYNQAGITYGELA
+28 EYKSSSITYGELA
-42 AELEKTNLWWR
+42 AELDKTVRFWK
-53 AAGLLPGDKIAINA
+53 AAGLQAGDKIAINA
-67 RSSAGWAKTFFA
+67 RSCAGWGKTFFA

-87 VQLFNGFTPADTMH
+87 VQLFNGFTPADTIQ
-101 LVDHSDSRILYTEK
+101 LVNHSDSRILYTEK
-115 AIFEKMNFAAMPQLL
+115 AIFDKMDFEAMPALL
-130 GAIDTKTGELLA
+130 AAIDTKSGELLA
-142 ARGDFAQIY
+142 ARGNFAELY
-151 EKRDEIFAAAHPDGL
+151 AARDAAFAAAYPGGFT
-166 RAEDVSYPDRPLD
+166 RADVRFAERDLD

-198 ISIRNFSSNIQ
+198 ITVRNFSSNIQ
-209 LIPNHFPYR
+209 LIPNHFPYK

-248 LCILFVPPVPAYLKP
+248 LCILYVPPVPANLKP
-263 ALRDYKPYV
+263 ALRQYRPFV
-272 FFAVPLIINKMI
+272 FFAVPLIINKML

-289 EFIRSKSGSAKLA
+289 EFIRSKSGAAKLA
-302 DYKNN
+302 DHVHN

-323 GNLGLLITGGA
+323 GNLGLMITGGA

-347 LKVPFVTG
+347 LKIPFVTG

-386 ELKIDSPDPHKVAG
+386 ELKIDSPDPRHVAG
-400 EVLVRGHVVFS
+400 EVMVRGHVVFT

-416 PEATRAVFTDDG
+416 PEATRAVLSEDG
-428 WFRTGDLGTID
+428 WFRTGDLGTVD
-439 GMGRTFLVGR
+439 EMGRVFLVGR

-470 LNQLPYVQESIVVG
+470 LNQLPYVQESLIVSRGG
-484 RNGQLTALIVPD
+484 RLTALIVPN
-496 QTMLADQN
+496 QNLLAEQN
-504 IDSATLTSI
+504 IDAATLGQI
-513 MDANLATLNEKI
+513 MDNNLSDLNKKI
-525 PAYSSVHGYEVLF
+525 PAYSAVGGYEILF
-538 TPFAKTPKGSI
+538 DPFAKTPKGSI
-549 KRFMYK
+549 KRFMYR